1 MLFKIITNIKMFG
14 QKELV
19 DFASASGDRKTDI
32 FAPQVSTHTRAK
44 LLSRSQEFYEI
55 TEINLL
61 E

>member
-1 MLFKIITNIKMFG
+1 MFG